1 MDLYTLPQLFKSN
14 CPIVEVV
21 APLIERPRVLNYI
34 SGVAGLF
41 QIPTYLCSFGS
52 PELLLFSDGVLV
64 PFQPINGSF
73 FDFLNHWD
81 KSGLFIIE
89 NLQSLLGGN
98 DWQSK
103 QQNLEMTSQLVNL
116 FYKLVTRKDCYVVLL
131 STAGQHLNST
141 LAGLIPSLVEPLPSP
156 CNLVEYLE
164 DLIAEFPIVSAFDK
178 DELIGAVSGLYQEEI
193 KRGIYYW
200 HCGLLGD
207 IDLVASLLKYKIER
221 FREFGLNFKQPSLM
235 SEFGGLDR
243 LRSALDSVVFRY
255 SAVAQKLGLPLPK
268 GWLMVGPPGTGK
280 TFAAG
285 VCAAK
290 LKVPLVIVDVGA
302 MVAGGVVYVEELL
315 RRVEALGRSVL
326 YFDEFDKLFSANS
339 GDLTGEAA
347 TSIQILG
354 KLLTWLQDKTSE
366 TFVIATLNRLA
377 ALPPELTRKGRFDDI
392 FYVGFPQAIE
402 RKQIIEL
409 HAARFDRRFKNS
421 SPLSEKEWKILLSRT
436 LNFVGAELAGMVE
449 AAATRKSEKV
459 FNLLA
464 QLPVNPSSELMNEL
478 ENSVS
483 EDVFLDIQRALKE
496 SREVLSTLS
505 LPQGC
510 LKLTLQDFLQERE
523 LITPL
528 FVRDT
533 DRILAMENSA
543 RYVAQPASSLDN
555 SEYAPSIQ
563 SFWGE
568 PAS

>member
-1 MDLYTLPQLFKSN
+1 
-14 CPIVEVV
+14 
-21 APLIERPRVLNYI
+21 
-34 SGVAGLF
+34 
-41 QIPTYLCSFGS
+41 
-52 PELLLFSDGVLV
+52 
-64 PFQPINGSF
+64 
-73 FDFLNHWD
+73 
-81 KSGLFIIE
+81 
-89 NLQSLLGGN
+89 
-98 DWQSK
+98 
-103 QQNLEMTSQLVNL
+103 
-116 FYKLVTRKDCYVVLL
+116 
-131 STAGQHLNST
+131 
-141 LAGLIPSLVEPLPSP
+141 
-156 CNLVEYLE
+156 
-164 DLIAEFPIVSAFDK
+164 
-178 DELIGAVSGLYQEEI
+178 
-193 KRGIYYW
+193 
-200 HCGLLGD
+200 
-207 IDLVASLLKYKIER
+207 
-221 FREFGLNFKQPSLM
+221 
-235 SEFGGLDR
+235 
-243 LRSALDSVVFRY
+243 
-255 SAVAQKLGLPLPK
+255 
-268 GWLMVGPPGTGK
+268 MVGPPGTGK

-302 MVAGGVVYVEELL
+302 MVAGGVIYVEELL

-409 HAARFDRRFKNS
+409 HAARFDRRYKNS
-421 SPLSEKEWKILLSRT
+421 SPLSDKEWKILLNRT

-449 AAATRKSEKV
+449 AAATRKSEKI
-459 FNLLA
+459 FNLLT
-464 QLPVNPSSELMNEL
+464 QLPINLSPELMNSL
-478 ENSVS
+478 ESSVS
-483 EDVFLDIQRALKE
+483 EEVFSEIQRALVNKDF
-496 SREVLSTLS
+496 SALL
-505 LPQGC
+505 LPPGC
-510 LKLTLQDFLQERE
+510 LKLTLQDFLHERE

-543 RYVAQPASSLDN
+543 RYVAQPASSPDN

-568 PAS
+568 SVS